1 MLYAGKGPGIEA
13 FQPNRGPLKL
23 SQNMIIEN
31 LAKVLDIAPETV
43 DTIADADAGADAA
56 DSGNRWRPWTV
67 EEAAKAVGEMSPF

>member
-1 MLYAGKGPGIEA
+1 
-13 FQPNRGPLKL
+13 
-23 SQNMIIEN
+23 MIIEN